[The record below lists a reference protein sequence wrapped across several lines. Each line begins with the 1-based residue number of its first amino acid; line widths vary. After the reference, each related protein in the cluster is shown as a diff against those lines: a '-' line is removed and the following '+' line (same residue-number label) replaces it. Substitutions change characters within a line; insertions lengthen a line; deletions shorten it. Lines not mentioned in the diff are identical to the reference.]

1 MSDNKIIYSPNGAS
15 FKVKQGEAFN
25 EVAKF
30 TGIIDVEQE
39 SYEYLEVS
47 GNVKILNDIHIVR
60 GINSDDISLKDNA
73 STEVLFNSSRKITSS
88 PNFKWSQDTLD
99 VTGSISASLFIK
111 GDGSYLTNLKSSELD
126 YNYITIGSTQAL
138 LGTTATTVIEGLSSV
153 TSTTFIGDL
162 EGNADTATSL
172 QNIRTI
178 SATGDTSWNFS
189 FDGSSD
195 VSVTT
200 SLSTISGLTAG
211 TYNNSPTTVRP
222 FSIDTKGRITSIGD
236 SVTITPSYNNV
247 TDIPTNLSAIAALT
261 SGTGILKKTGA
272 STWALEQSSYLT
284 ETELLNETYY
294 VKIGGSKFYIGK
306 SGDEGTS
313 ATTISAGLSSIVA
326 NSFVGDLNGTAD
338 KLDIETISTNGTKNI
353 LLSSGYGSQQIET
366 KSTSWLSFNTSTN
379 TLYAQK
385 FSGDGTSITN
395 IDVDNINNFTTEVR
409 SKFSAG
415 TGITISGGVI
425 AYTGGSNAI
434 TSVVGSTGISVS
446 TTSGTATVSVSSD
459 VMRKNTTQTITGVNS
474 FTSTSNNFS
483 GTFEGNGTNITNI
496 STSNITNLQSYVR
509 SQFTA
514 GTGITISGT
523 GQISADGGSTA
534 EPGGSYN
541 GAIQFK
547 NGTSFEGDPNLH
559 WDSTNDRL
567 GIGTSAP
574 DHAIEIKTS
583 TPFIKLSNTS
593 QTEFGLHFIDNA
605 NEYTEYAKITYNAG
619 AGNKLSFYVDNSTA
633 ILNIKDNR
641 TVECT
646 NDLKVGTTFFVDESA
661 RRIGINDTTPSYPL
675 DINGITRIDDYL
687 IVGNTSTAT
696 TAIRPGTSGN
706 LDLGNSNY
714 KWDDIWATNTTIQ
727 SSDERRKD
735 LIENIPH
742 GVEFLNSV
750 RPVQYKWKDY
760 TQTNDDGTQTD
771 IKYTRKHFG
780 IIAQEL
786 KTILEE
792 KNISTNDFA
801 PFVYDSDSDSY
812 AIRYGEFVPILIKSV
827 QELSK
832 ENNDLKTRLEI
843 LETLVSSLLK

>member
-1 MSDNKIIYSPNGAS
+1 MSDNKIIHSLNGAS
-15 FKVKQGEAFN
+15 FKVKQGETFN

-30 TGIIDVEQE
+30 TGIIDQE

-47 GNVKILNDIHIVR
+47 GNVKFLNDIHIVR

-99 VTGSISASLFIK
+99 ITGSISASLFVK

-126 YNYITIGSTQAL
+126 YNYVTIGNTQAL
-138 LGTTATTVIEGLSSV
+138 LGTTATTTIEGLSSV
-153 TSTTFIGDL
+153 TSTTFVGDL
-162 EGNADTATSL
+162 QGNADTATRL
-172 QNIRTI
+172 QNSRTI
-178 SATGDTSWNFS
+178 TATGDTSWDFS
-189 FDGSSD
+189 FNGSSD

-211 TYNNSPTTVRP
+211 TYNNSATTVRP
-222 FSIDTKGRITSIGD
+222 FSIDTKGRITSIGTP
-236 SVTITPSYNNV
+236 VTITPSYTNV

-284 ETELLNETYY
+284 ETELLNDTYY
-294 VKIGGSKFYIGK
+294 VKIGGSRFYLGK
-306 SGDEGTS
+306 QGDEAPNQTVI
-313 ATTISAGLSSIVA
+313 TAGLSSIVA
-326 NSFVGDLNGTAD
+326 TSFVGDLNGTAD
-338 KLDIETISTNGTKNI
+338 KLDIETISNNGTKNI

-366 KSTSWLSFNTSTN
+366 KSTSFLGFNTNTN
-379 TLYAQK
+379 TLYATK
-385 FSGDGTSITN
+385 FHGDGSSISN
-395 IDVDNINNFTTEVR
+395 IDVENINDFTTEVR
-409 SKFSAG
+409 SQFSAG

-434 TSVVGSTGISVS
+434 TSIVGSTGISVF

-567 GIGTSAP
+567 GIGTRAP
-574 DHAIEIKTS
+574 DQAIEIKTS

-593 QTEFGLHFIDNA
+593 QTEFGLHFIDNS

-633 ILNIKDNR
+633 ILDIKDNR

-646 NDLKVGTTFFVDESA
+646 DDLKVGTTLFVDESA
-661 RRIGINDTTPSYPL
+661 GRVGVNDTTPSYPM
-675 DINGITRIDDYL
+675 DINGITRINSYL
-687 IVGNTSTAT
+687 IVGNTSAAT
-696 TAIRPGTSGN
+696 TGIRPSTNGN
-706 LDLGNSNY
+706 LSLGNSTY
-714 KWDDIWATNTTIQ
+714 KWDDIWATNGTIAT
-727 SSDERRKD
+727 SDERTKEF
-735 LIENIPH
+735 IEDIPY
-742 GVEFLNSV
+742 GVELLKSL

-760 TQTNDDGTQTD
+760 TQTTDDGTV
-771 IKYTRKHFG
+771 IESKFKRKHFG

-786 KTILEE
+786 KATLEE

-801 PFVYDSDSDSY
+801 PYVYDSDSDSY
-812 AIRYGEFVPILIKSV
+812 AVRYSEFVPILIKSV

-832 ENNDLKTRLEI
+832 ENNELKTRLEI
-843 LETLVSSLLK
+843 LETLVSSLVE